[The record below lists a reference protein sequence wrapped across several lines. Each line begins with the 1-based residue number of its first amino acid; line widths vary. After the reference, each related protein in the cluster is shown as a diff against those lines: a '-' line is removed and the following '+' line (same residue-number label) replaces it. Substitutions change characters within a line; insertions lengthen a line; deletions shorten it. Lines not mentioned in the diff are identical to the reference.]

1 MAKAQISKV
10 PGSGAATGGFRQAQA
25 WLHTWCGLWFS
36 WLLFA
41 VFLTGSLAVFQE
53 AITHWMTPEHHAE
66 EAAEAAARAA
76 APAGQGA
83 DLGQR
88 LAWGA
93 AYMQKHH
100 QGAQMWEI
108 WPADDK
114 GGGDLRVYWFDA
126 NRQYADAELDTATG
140 EEMAAGHGHGA
151 ARATMGGNHFV
162 DFHYELHAG
171 QVGLWVIGIA
181 AMAMLVALVSG
192 VITHKRI
199 FKDFFTFRARKGQ
212 RSWLDAHNAV
222 AVLTLPFQFMIAY
235 TGIAISSLSFMPVGV
250 WTVYGTDQA
259 ARTAFIAD
267 MNEAGPPALS
277 GKPLAVPDL
286 EPFVRRGQEL
296 MGQAVR
302 AVVVNHPGDASA
314 RIGVYGWNSDDR
326 AHQRLSPNSGMAM
339 FSAATGEVLQVRLP
353 GGADGGTPSLAQAV
367 MGGLHMVKFGGL
379 AMKWLY
385 FLCGL
390 AGAAMM
396 ATGAILFMVK
406 RRSRH
411 QGEFGSAT
419 ARVYRL
425 IEGLNVAAIAGLGL
439 GCIGYLWANRLL
451 PVGLAHRDDWEL
463 AVFFGLW
470 GLALVHAL
478 ACAPATAWRQQ
489 MGLLA
494 MLCLLLPLLNWIT
507 VGEPL
512 WATCW
517 RATGK
522 APGWSCSAWPRG
534 WRPPGPGAGWRGAAQ
549 VPPPRQRWP
558 RGRPPWQ
565 APRRCRHEHVARIP
579 GRTGPGLCR
588 HGGPGLCHGPPL
600 RTIDRRA
607 RAAGPPRPAVAR
619 PGHGAAGAGPCARC
633 LGLGRHGGH
642 GGLAGLCVRRRADGR
657 GPDQRPCALGGA
669 AGLVGWRAC
678 RGGFGVDWFQF
689 RYYGVFQMSFLLS
702 FQFGVCVVGRQA

>member
-1 MAKAQISKV
+1 MAGAFEMAKAQISKV

-108 WPADDK
+108 WPSDDK

-140 EEMAAGHGHGA
+140 EEMTAGHGHGA

-411 QGEFGSAT
+411 QGEFGGAT

-439 GCIGYLWANRLL
+439 GCIGYLWANRLV

-512 WATCW
+512 WAHMLEGDWESAGVELFCL
-517 RATGK
+517 ATGL
-522 APGWSCSAWPRG
+522 AAAWA
-534 WRPPGPGAGWRGAAQ
+534 WRWLARRGAGAA
-549 VPPPRQRWP
+549 
-558 RGRPPWQ
+558 
-565 APRRCRHEHVARIP
+565 AKARTAK
-579 GRTGPGLCR
+579 GQT
-588 HGGPGLCHGPPL
+588 
-600 RTIDRRA
+600 A
-607 RAAGPPRPAVAR
+607 VAGPSEV
-619 PGHGAAGAGPCARC
+619 
-633 LGLGRHGGH
+633 
-642 GGLAGLCVRRRADGR
+642 
-657 GPDQRPCALGGA
+657 
-669 AGLVGWRAC
+669 
-678 RGGFGVDWFQF
+678 
-689 RYYGVFQMSFLLS
+689 
-702 FQFGVCVVGRQA
+702 QA